1 MRRVL
6 PALAF
11 LALLEL
17 FVLSGAVFA
26 QSPQNS
32 QKFDAADISLRIKAA
47 TTGQPNMTGGVLRG
61 GRYDLRNATMVDLIA
76 TAYSITDNELITGGP
91 AWLER
96 NRFDI
101 ATKAPQTTTP
111 ANVKL
116 MLQTLLADRFKLVV
130 HKDTRP
136 MAGFVLT
143 LGKDKHKLKEASG
156 PGNGC
161 QGSPPPQPPPPVPV
175 NRGTCRGV
183 TMDEF
188 AALLRQIGNGYIN
201 SPVVNQTGLQGYWDF
216 DVAFTP
222 FPARERAGSDAVT
235 IPQFIEKDLGLK
247 LEQGRVPTAVYVVD
261 AVNAEPTPNPSGVSA
276 AIPSPPPMEFDV
288 AEVKLSLPD
297 TPPQLRLL
305 PGGRIEGNGITMHLI
320 MQIGW
325 DLTIDE
331 LVANTPKWWNDT
343 KYSILAKTS
352 TAVSGVGQNQ
362 NVDIEDLKA
371 MLRQLITERF
381 QLKTHYEDRP
391 VPAYTLIA
399 DKPKM
404 AKADPG
410 NRTGFKEGPPV
421 GQTDQ
426 RNQVLGR
433 MVTVRN
439 MTMAQF
445 ADDLPRIAGGY
456 IRVPVEDKTGIEGAY
471 DFTLTFSP
479 INVLNAG
486 RGRGGD
492 AGPAPGAE
500 FSDPNGALSLYDA
513 VNRQLGLKLDMRKR
527 PMPVLVIDSMQEKP
541 TDN

>member
-6 PALAF
+6 TALAF
-11 LALLEL
+11 L
-17 FVLSGAVFA
+17 VLSGAVSA
-26 QSPQNS
+26 QSPQNT
-32 QKFDAADISLRIKAA
+32 QKFDAADISLRLKTG
-47 TTGQPNMTGGVLRG
+47 TTGQPNITGGVLRG

-76 TAYSITDNELITGGP
+76 TAYSINDNELIVGGP

-101 ATKAPQTTTP
+101 AAKAPQTTSP

-116 MLQTLLADRFKLVV
+116 MLQTLLADRFKLAL

-183 TMDEF
+183 TLDEF
-188 AALLRQIGNGYIN
+188 AALLRNIGNGYIN

-222 FPARERAGSDAVT
+222 FQALQRAGSDAIT
-235 IPQFIEKDLGLK
+235 IPAFIEKDLGLK
-247 LEQGRVPTAVYVVD
+247 LEQGRVPTAVYIVD
-261 AVNAEPTPNPSGVSA
+261 SVNAEPTPNPSGVSA
-276 AIPSPPPMEFDV
+276 SIPSPPPMEFDV

-297 TPPQLRLL
+297 AQPQLRLL
-305 PGGRIEGNGITMHLI
+305 PGGRIEGNGIPMHLL
-320 MQIGW
+320 MQVGW
-325 DLTIDE
+325 DLTIDD
-331 LVANTPKWWNDT
+331 LVANTPKWWDDT
-343 KYSILAKTS
+343 KYSIVAKTS
-352 TAVSGVGQNQ
+352 TAVSGVGQSQ

-381 QLKTHYEDRP
+381 KLKSHYEDRP
-391 VPAYTLIA
+391 VSVYALLA

-404 AKADPG
+404 AKADPS
-410 NRTGFKEGPPV
+410 NRTGFKEGPAA
-421 GQTDQ
+421 GQSDQ
-426 RNQVLGR
+426 RNQILGR

-445 ADDLPRIAGGY
+445 AEDLQRIAGGY
-456 IRVPVEDKTGIEGAY
+456 IRVPVEDKTGLEGAY

-479 INVLNAG
+479 IGVLNAG

-492 AGPAPGAE
+492 ADPAPGAD
-500 FSDPNGALSLYDA
+500 FSDPNGALSLSDA

-541 TDN
+541 SDN

>member
-1 MRRVL
+1 VS
-6 PALAF
+6 ALAF
-11 LALLEL
+11 LALSGLSG
-17 FVLSGAVFA
+17 LSGAVSA
-26 QSPQNS
+26 QSPQNT
-32 QKFDAADISLRIKAA
+32 QKFDAADISQRLKTG

-76 TAYSITDNELITGGP
+76 TAYSITDNELIAGGP
-91 AWLER
+91 SWLER

-101 ATKAPQTTTP
+101 AAKAPQTTSP

-116 MLQTLLADRFKLVV
+116 MLQALLADRFKLAV
-130 HKDTRP
+130 HKDSRP

-161 QGSPPPQPPPPVPV
+161 QGSPPPEPPPPVPV

-183 TMDEF
+183 TLDEF
-188 AALLRQIGNGYIN
+188 ATLLRQIGNGYIN

-222 FPARERAGSDAVT
+222 FPALQRAGSDAIT
-235 IPQFIEKDLGLK
+235 ISAFIEKDLGLK
-247 LEQGRVPTAVYVVD
+247 LESGRVPTAVYVVD
-261 AVNAEPTPNPSGVSA
+261 TVNAEPTPNPSGVSA
-276 AIPSPPPMEFDV
+276 SIPLPPPMEFDV
-288 AEVKLSLPD
+288 AEVKLSPPD
-297 TPPQLRLL
+297 ARPQLRLL
-305 PGGRIEGNGITMHLI
+305 PGGRIEGNGIPMHLI

-325 DLTIDE
+325 DLTLDE
-331 LVANTPKWWNDT
+331 LVANTPKWWDDT
-343 KYSILAKTS
+343 KYSIVAKTS
-352 TAVSGVGQNQ
+352 TAVSGAGQNL
-362 NVDIEDLKA
+362 NADIEDLKA

-381 QLKTHYEDRP
+381 QLKSHYEDRP
-391 VPAYTLIA
+391 VPAYTLLA

-404 AKADPG
+404 AKADPS
-410 NRTGFKEGPPV
+410 NRTGFKEGPPA
-421 GQTDQ
+421 GQSDQ
-426 RNQVLGR
+426 RNQILGR

-445 ADDLPRIAGGY
+445 ADDLQRIAGGY
-456 IRVPVEDKTGIEGAY
+456 IRVPVEDKTGLEGAY

-479 INVLNAG
+479 IGVLNAG

-492 AGPAPGAE
+492 AGAAAGPEA
-500 FSDPNGALSLYDA
+500 SDPTGALSLSDA
-513 VNRQLGLKLDMRKR
+513 VNRQLGLKLEMRKR
-527 PMPVLVIDSMQEKP
+527 PMPVLVIDSIQEKP

>member
-6 PALAF
+6 TA
-11 LALLEL
+11 LALL
-17 FVLSGAVFA
+17 VLSGAVFA
-26 QSPQNS
+26 QSPPNT
-32 QKFDAADISLRIKAA
+32 QKFDAADVSLRLKTG

-76 TAYSITDNELITGGP
+76 TAYSITDNDLIVGGP
-91 AWLER
+91 SWLER

-101 ATKAPQTTTP
+101 AAKAPQTTSP

-116 MLQTLLADRFKLVV
+116 MLQTLLSDRFKLAL

-136 MAGFVLT
+136 MGGFVLT

-183 TMDEF
+183 TLDEF
-188 AALLRQIGNGYIN
+188 AALLRNIGNGYIN
-201 SPVVNQTGLQGYWDF
+201 GPVVNQTGLQGYWDF

-222 FPARERAGSDAVT
+222 FQALQRAGSDAIT
-235 IPQFIEKDLGLK
+235 IPAFIEKDLGLK

-261 AVNAEPTPNPSGVSA
+261 TVNAEPTPNPSGVSA

-288 AEVKLSLPD
+288 AEIKLSLPD
-297 TPPQLRLL
+297 APPQLRLL
-305 PGGRIEGNGITMHLI
+305 PGGRIEGNGITMHLL
-320 MQIGW
+320 MQVGW

-331 LVANTPKWWNDT
+331 LVANTPKWWDDT

-381 QLKTHYEDRP
+381 LLKSHYEDRP
-391 VPAYTLIA
+391 VSAYTLLA

-404 AKADPG
+404 AKADAG
-410 NRTGFKEGPPV
+410 NRTGFKEGPPA
-421 GQTDQ
+421 GQSDQ
-426 RNQVLGR
+426 RNQILGR

-439 MTMAQF
+439 MTMSQF
-445 ADDLPRIAGGY
+445 ADDLQRIAGGY
-456 IRVPVEDKTGIEGAY
+456 IRVPVEDKTGLEGAY

-479 INVLNAG
+479 IGALNAG

-492 AGPAPGAE
+492 AGPAPAPGGD
-500 FSDPNGALSLYDA
+500 FSDPSGALSLSDA